1 MIPRKPIVHL
11 DLSRA
16 TQQRMPNMN
25 LSFGWL
31 ATGAVGRRI
40 AAVLLGL
47 ALLGAATPA
56 REFDIS
62 IVGRRVEGNNPT
74 IRVKRGDSVTLRW
87 RTDEAVSLHVHGYD
101 IEATLSPASSTRMS
115 FEAGVAGRFAI
126 TAHEFGTV
134 ARNEATLRKHRE
146 ITLLYLEVLPE

>member
-1 MIPRKPIVHL
+1 MIPCKPVVHL

-16 TQQRMPNMN
+16 TQQRMPTME

-31 ATGAVGRRI
+31 ATGAVGRRT

-62 IVGRRVEGNNPT
+62 IVGRRVEGTTTT
-74 IRVKRGDSVTLRW
+74 IRVKRGDSVILRW
-87 RTDEAVSLHVHGYD
+87 RTDEAVSVHVHGYD
-101 IEATLSPASSTRMS
+101 IQAKLSPASSTRMR

-126 TAHEFGTV
+126 TAHDFGAV
-134 ARNEATLRKHRE
+134 ADHEAPAQKHRE
-146 ITLLYLEVLPE
+146 TTLLYLEVLPE

>member
-1 MIPRKPIVHL
+1 ME
-11 DLSRA
+11 
-16 TQQRMPNMN
+16 

-31 ATGAVGRRI
+31 ATVAVGRRT

-62 IVGRRVEGNNPT
+62 IVGRRIEGTTTT
-74 IRVKRGDSVTLRW
+74 IRVKRGDSVILRW

-101 IEATLSPASSTRMS
+101 IQAKLSPAASTRMR

-126 TAHEFGTV
+126 TAHEFGAVTG
-134 ARNEATLRKHRE
+134 NEAPPQRHRE

>member
-1 MIPRKPIVHL
+1 MSIWTFCSTR
-11 DLSRA
+11 
-16 TQQRMPNMN
+16 QRNAQHASVIGPVCKRPSEAA
-25 LSFGWL
+25 L
-31 ATGAVGRRI
+31 RRRT
-40 AAVLLGL
+40 AAALLGL

-74 IRVKRGDSVTLRW
+74 VRVKRGDSVILRW

-101 IEATLSPASSTRMS
+101 IEATLSPASPTSMR

-126 TAHEFGTV
+126 TAHQFGNV
-134 ARNEATLRKHRE
+134 ADREAAPRKHRE
-146 ITLLYLEVLPE
+146 ITLLYLEVLPD

>member
-1 MIPRKPIVHL
+1 
-11 DLSRA
+11 
-16 TQQRMPNMN
+16 MPNMQ

-31 ATGAVGRRI
+31 ATGAVGRRT

-56 REFDIS
+56 REFDIG
-62 IVGRRVEGNNPT
+62 IVGRRVEGTATT
-74 IRVKRGDSVTLRW
+74 IRVKRGDSVILRW
-87 RTDEAVSLHVHGYD
+87 RTDEAVSLHLHGYD
-101 IEATLSPASSTRMS
+101 IEATLSPASPTPMR

-134 ARNEATLRKHRE
+134 AKHEAPPRKHRE
-146 ITLLYLEVLPE
+146 MTLLYLEVLPE

>member
-1 MIPRKPIVHL
+1 VI
-11 DLSRA
+11 
-16 TQQRMPNMN
+16 
-25 LSFGWL
+25 
-31 ATGAVGRRI
+31 
-40 AAVLLGL
+40 
-47 ALLGAATPA
+47 
-56 REFDIS
+56 
-62 IVGRRVEGNNPT
+62 
-74 IRVKRGDSVTLRW
+74 LRW

-134 ARNEATLRKHRE
+134 ARHEATPRKHRE

>member
-1 MIPRKPIVHL
+1 MIPCKPVVHL
-11 DLSRA
+11 DLSCS
-16 TQQRMPNMN
+16 TQQRMPNMQV
-25 LSFGWL
+25 SFGPL
-31 ATGAVGRRI
+31 AKAVLRRRT

-62 IVGRRVEGNNPT
+62 IVGRRVEGNNST
-74 IRVKRGDSVTLRW
+74 IRVKRGDSVILRW

-101 IEATLSPASSTRMS
+101 IEATLSPASSTRMR
-115 FEAGVAGRFAI
+115 FEAGVAGRFPI

-134 ARNEATLRKHRE
+134 AAHEAPPRKHRE

>member
-1 MIPRKPIVHL
+1 
-11 DLSRA
+11 
-16 TQQRMPNMN
+16 MN

-31 ATGAVGRRI
+31 ATGAVRRRT

-47 ALLGAATPA
+47 ALLGAATQA

-74 IRVKRGDSVTLRW
+74 IRVKRGDSVILRW

-101 IEATLSPASSTRMS
+101 IEAKLSPASSTAMR
-115 FEAGVAGRFAI
+115 FECGVAGRFAI
-126 TAHEFGTV
+126 TAHEFGPV
-134 ARNEATLRKHRE
+134 ADHEGPPRKHRE

>member
-1 MIPRKPIVHL
+1 MEV
-11 DLSRA
+11 
-16 TQQRMPNMN
+16 
-25 LSFGWL
+25 SFGWL
-31 ATGAVGRRI
+31 SLGGVGQRT

-47 ALLGAATPA
+47 ALLSAASPA

-62 IVGRRVEGNNPT
+62 IVGRRVEGTTTT
-74 IRVKRGDSVTLRW
+74 IRVKRGDSVILRW

-101 IEATLSPASSTRMS
+101 IRANLSPASSTRLR

-126 TAHEFGTV
+126 TAHEFGAV
-134 ARNEATLRKHRE
+134 ADHEAPSQKHRE